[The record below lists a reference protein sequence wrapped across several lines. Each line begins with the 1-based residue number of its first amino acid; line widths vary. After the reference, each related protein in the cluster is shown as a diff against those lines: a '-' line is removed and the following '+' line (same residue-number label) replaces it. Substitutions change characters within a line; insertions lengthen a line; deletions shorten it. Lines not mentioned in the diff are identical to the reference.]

1 MLNPRIAT
9 VVADAAMR
17 RGLPTLTLRGQA
29 PYYLQGA
36 PNPAV
41 SQALLTAVARLLD
54 LELDVSPFEAAVRA
68 FRGFAQHVFMSDRT

>member
-1 MLNPRIAT
+1 
-9 VVADAAMR
+9 MR

-54 LELDVSPFEAAVRA
+54 LDLDVSPFEAAVRA
-68 FRGFAQHVFMSDRT
+68 FRAQCDQAVAHDATTQASVR